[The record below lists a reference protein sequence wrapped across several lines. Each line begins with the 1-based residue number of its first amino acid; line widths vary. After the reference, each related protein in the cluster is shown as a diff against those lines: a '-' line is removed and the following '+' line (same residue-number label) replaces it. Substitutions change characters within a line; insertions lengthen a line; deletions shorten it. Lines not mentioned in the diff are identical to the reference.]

1 MGTKD
6 ELRRLEAQIA
16 ELKARMPAHSVRPV
30 MLMEM
35 EDLED
40 EIARL
45 RAVLRRGDG
54 DNAQGTA

>member
-1 MGTKD
+1 MDTRD
-6 ELRRLEAQIA
+6 ELQRLEAELA
-16 ELKARMPAHSVRPV
+16 DLKARMPAHTPRPA

-45 RAVLRRGDG
+45 RAELRDGGDG
-54 DNAQGTA
+54 DAQGAV